1 MLQTNLYLT
10 QTYLNLDNI
19 QKLICRSYFD
29 LKSLEIKSTSE
40 PIDQDNLDQTFNKYR
55 SSQQVI
61 LFSPSVT
68 ETESQKE
75 TFRKFL
81 TSDVYIKYSKPTL
94 LFLGDLTSY
103 SDTLQEGMLKLLEE
117 PPENLII
124 ILFAQSLSILKPT
137 IISRCRIQSFDIQ
150 TILSNLDPKLQSKV
164 QKLPSPKEV
173 VENLLN
179 SRKTTIE
186 KPSDFERDEI
196 DFWLW
201 QVQTNLSYMYANS
214 PSDKISE
221 SIEKVLM
228 SRKLN
233 YQNLQKKFAIG
244 WLGV

>member
-19 QKLICRSYFD
+19 QKLICHNYFE
-29 LKSLEIKSTSE
+29 LKSLEITTSVST
-40 PIDQDNLDQTFNKYR
+40 IDQDGLDQSFHKYR

-61 LFSPSVT
+61 LFSPTNT

-81 TSDVYIKYSKPTL
+81 TSDVYTRYAKPIL
-94 LFLGDLTSY
+94 LFLGDLTDY

-117 PPENLII
+117 PPENLVI

-137 IISRCRIQSFDIQ
+137 IISRCRIHNLEIS
-150 TILSNLDPKLQSKV
+150 TILGNLNPKLLEKV
-164 QKLPSPKEV
+164 KKLPEPKQV
-173 VENLLN
+173 VENLLRN
-179 SRKTTIE
+179 QKTTIE

-201 QVQTNLSYMYANS
+201 QVQTNLSYMYASS
-214 PSDKISE
+214 PSDIISE
-221 SIEKVLM
+221 SIEKVLIA
-228 SRKLN
+228 RKLN

-244 WLGV
+244 WLEV